1 MADDFVIQN
10 GIEDNIEHANRL
22 EPGSEQRAREWKCID
37 IQYSNALKE
46 AELSAKIQDLADRA
60 ALEREKFEHTKLME
74 ERDADIREMEAENA
88 AKAIKWK
95 TRLGIGGLVLSGVTL
110 TFGWVTDHIMT
121 NDIRNSAGERD
132 QKEFMKDVKGF
143 IKDLFHM

>member
-10 GIEDNIEHANRL
+10 GIEDNIERANKL
-22 EPGSEQRAREWKCID
+22 TPGSDEKAREWKCID

-46 AELSAKIQDLADRA
+46 AELSAKLQDLAERA
-60 ALEREKFEHTKLME
+60 ALEREKFEHTKRME
-74 ERDADIREMEAENA
+74 ERDADIREQEAMNA
-88 AKAIKWK
+88 AESNKWK
-95 TRLGIGGLVLSGVTL
+95 VRLGIGGLMLSGMTL
-110 TFGWVTDHIMT
+110 GFGWITDHIKT
-121 NDIRNSAGERD
+121 DDIRNSAAERD

>member
-10 GIEDNIEHANRL
+10 GIEDNIEKANRL

-46 AELSAKIQDLADRA
+46 AELSAKIQDLSERA

-74 ERDADIREMEAENA
+74 ERDAEIREMEAENA
-88 AKAIKWK
+88 AKATKWK
-95 TRLGIGGLVLSGVTL
+95 IKLGVGGLALSGTTL
-110 TFGWVTDHIMT
+110 LLGWATDHLMT